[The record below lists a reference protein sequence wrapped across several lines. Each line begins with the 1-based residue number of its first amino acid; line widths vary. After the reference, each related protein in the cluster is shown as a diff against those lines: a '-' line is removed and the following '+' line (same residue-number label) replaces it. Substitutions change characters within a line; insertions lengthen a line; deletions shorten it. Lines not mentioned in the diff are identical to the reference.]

1 MGGGSTPKVQE
12 IKQTTSTL
20 PTYAEPYVTDIMRQ
34 AQGLTSPQNGP
45 ADVYGQNRIAGFNQN
60 QLNTQNAVM
69 GLQAPG
75 QYGTA
80 SDLAT
85 TAGIGSLVN
94 SQYDPSQFNAAKAT
108 AGQVS
113 GLTMATPQEFNQA
126 MADKYMS
133 PYTQSVLDIQRR
145 EAIKIAQQQQ
155 LAQDLGA
162 ARQGAYGGSRQLIA
176 ALGRERYLGQNLS
189 DIQAKGMQ
197 SAYENAQN
205 QFERDRAARMMAEG
219 KTLDAGMQARLANAQ
234 YATQVSLA
242 DAQAQMDAQRMAEQ
256 SKQFGAT
263 QGLAGL
269 AQANQSAQTLGNL
282 GQLEQNATLANLQ
295 AQANV
300 GQQQQQLEQQGLS
313 QDYQDFLTQQAYPYE
328 QLSYYNNIIR
338 GLPIS
343 PGATTTMYGK
353 DPSVGAQVVG
363 AGLSALGAYKTA
375 TGG

>member
-1 MGGGSTPKVQE
+1 
-12 IKQTTSTL
+12 
-20 PTYAEPYVTDIMRQ
+20 
-34 AQGLTSPQNGP
+34 
-45 ADVYGQNRIAGFNQN
+45 
-60 QLNTQNAVM
+60 
-69 GLQAPG
+69 
-75 QYGTA
+75 
-80 SDLAT
+80 
-85 TAGIGSLVN
+85 
-94 SQYDPSQFNAAKAT
+94 
-108 AGQVS
+108 
-113 GLTMATPQEFNQA
+113 
-126 MADKYMS
+126 
-133 PYTQSVLDIQRR
+133 
-145 EAIKIAQQQQ
+145 
-155 LAQDLGA
+155 
-162 ARQGAYGGSRQLIA
+162 
-176 ALGRERYLGQNLS
+176 
-189 DIQAKGMQ
+189 
-197 SAYENAQN
+197 
-205 QFERDRAARMMAEG
+205 MMAEG